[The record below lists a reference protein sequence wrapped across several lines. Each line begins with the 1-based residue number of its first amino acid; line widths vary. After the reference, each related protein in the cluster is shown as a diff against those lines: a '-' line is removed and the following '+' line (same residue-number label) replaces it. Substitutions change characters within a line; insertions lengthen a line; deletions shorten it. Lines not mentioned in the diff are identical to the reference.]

1 MKFVADHHP
10 YKEQKVRILNGA
22 HTSMVL
28 AAYLAGHDIVREC
41 MEDEAVRAYLEGAL
55 FQEIIPTLSL
65 PREDCEAFAR
75 AVEERFANPYI
86 DHRLLDIALNSVSKW
101 RARVL
106 PSVTAYL
113 EKTGRLPVRLT
124 FSFAALCAFYTQG
137 QRSGETYPVRDEAA
151 VLEFFAAHAED
162 TSQMLIT
169 ALAAQENFW
178 GQDLNQLPG
187 FTAAAAAHLE
197 RIRRDGIAAA
207 MDACRKEAVL

>member
-1 MKFVADHHP
+1 MLRHAADWALEEDFLHWLREENRFCNTLVDRIVTGYPAAQAPRLNAENGYEDALLDTAELRAVGHRGRRGP
-10 YKEQKVRILNGA
+10 EPGVSRPKGGAAGEVRGGPPSYKEQKVRILNGG

-28 AAYLAGHDIVREC
+28 AAYLAGHNIVREC

-113 EKTGRLPVRLT
+113 EKTGRLPVVKVFT
-124 FSFAALCAFYTQG
+124 GNT
-137 QRSGETYPVRDEAA
+137 
-151 VLEFFAAHAED
+151 
-162 TSQMLIT
+162 
-169 ALAAQENFW
+169 
-178 GQDLNQLPG
+178 NQP
-187 FTAAAAAHLE
+187 
-197 RIRRDGIAAA
+197 
-207 MDACRKEAVL
+207 